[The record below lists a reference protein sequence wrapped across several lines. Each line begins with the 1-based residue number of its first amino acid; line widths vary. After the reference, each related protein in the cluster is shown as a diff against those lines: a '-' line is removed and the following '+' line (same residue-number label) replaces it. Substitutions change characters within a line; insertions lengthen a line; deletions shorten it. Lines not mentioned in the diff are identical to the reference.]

1 MAKLQKVL
9 KVTSIVEIVLAA
21 ITFLIAL
28 ALLGGSAAGYIS
40 MGGNI
45 DETSESY
52 RLVMTMLREGS
63 RFFLMFF
70 FSLIVGVLAYRA
82 SKNPHKV
89 FALIIFS
96 TFLTLYCLSD
106 LLFGFWDGNRI
117 ISIVQD
123 TVFSVGP
130 VICLFISVMFIINRK
145 N

>member
-1 MAKLQKVL
+1 MAKLQKIL
-9 KVTSIVEIVLAA
+9 KAMSIVEIVLAA

-40 MGGNI
+40 MGSNI

-70 FSLIVGVLAYRA
+70 FSLIVGILAYRA
-82 SKNPHKV
+82 SKNPHRV

-106 LLFGFWDGNRI
+106 LLFGFWDSNRI
-117 ISIVQD
+117 ISIVLD

-130 VICLFISVMFIINRK
+130 VIFLIISVMFIINRE

>member
-9 KVTSIVEIVLAA
+9 EVTSIVEIVLAA

-40 MGGNI
+40 MGSNI

-96 TFLTLYCLSD
+96 TLLTLYCLSD
-106 LLFGFWDGNRI
+106 FLFGFWNGNRI
-117 ISIVQD
+117 ISIVLD

-130 VICLFISVMFIINRK
+130 VICLFISVMFIINRE